1 VSGAGPA
8 TAASAAKAPLRH
20 AELGIVFLVLL
31 IDLIGFSI
39 VFPLLAAMLTYY
51 AAPGHDHGLLAWAM
65 AGVDGVFPHA
75 SADQRAALFGGLIGS
90 LYASLQFFAAPY
102 WGRLSDRIGRRPV
115 LLLSIGGNAA
125 AYLLW
130 AFSGDFTVLLVSRM
144 LAGVMTG
151 SVSAANA
158 AVADLTTPET
168 RARGMGFIG
177 MAFGLG
183 FIIGPALGGL
193 GYAYLPRLEQ
203 VPALAA
209 LGANPFSSCALIAF
223 ALGAFNFLWC
233 LRRFRETLPPERR
246 HAGGEAGQR
255 SANPLRLFSARAFGP
270 VVARVNATFCIYTL
284 LFSGMEATMVFLA
297 AQACGFTPK
306 DNGLLF
312 VMMGVVSAFIQ
323 GFFFRRLAPR
333 IGQKPFAVV
342 GLAASVPG
350 FALLA
355 LVNWYPHTALLVA
368 GAAVL
373 ATGTGLTFPALST
386 MVSLGADPTRQGWV
400 SGSFRSAGALGR
412 AIGPLLA
419 AVVYFRFSPAAP
431 YVVGAVGLL
440 VPLALVAGTRVGK
453 GPEGRG
459 GGSPEAGST

>member
-1 VSGAGPA
+1 APAAAPGAP
-8 TAASAAKAPLRH
+8 RR

-39 VFPLLAAMLTYY
+39 VFPLLADMLEYY
-51 AAPGHDHGLLAWAM
+51 GAHDQGLLAWAM
-65 AGVDGVFPHA
+65 AGVDGIFPHA
-75 SADQRAALFGGLIGS
+75 APGQRAALFGGLIGS
-90 LYASLQFFAAPY
+90 LYATLQFFAAPY

-130 AFSGDFTVLLVSRM
+130 VFSGNFTVLLVSRM
-144 LAGVMTG
+144 LAGIMTG

-183 FIIGPALGGL
+183 FIIGPAIGGL
-193 GYAYLPRLEQ
+193 GYAYLPRLDQ

-223 ALGAFNFLWC
+223 ALGAFNFVWC

-255 SANPLRLFSARAFGP
+255 TSNPLRLFSPAVFGA

-306 DNGLLF
+306 DNGMLF
-312 VMMGVVSAFIQ
+312 VMMGVISALMQ
-323 GFFFRRLAPR
+323 GFLFRRLAPR
-333 IGQKPFAVV
+333 IGQKPLAVA
-342 GLAASVPG
+342 GLAASIPG

-355 LVNWYPHTALLVA
+355 LVTWFPHTAVLVA

-373 ATGTGLTFPALST
+373 AIGTGLSFPALST
-386 MVSLGADPTRQGWV
+386 MVSLGADPLRQGWV
-400 SGSFRSAGALGR
+400 LGSFRSAGALGR
-412 AIGPLLA
+412 AFGPLLA

-440 VPLALVAGTRVGK
+440 VPLALMVGTRVG
-453 GPEGRG
+453 RN
-459 GGSPEAGST
+459 AQVR